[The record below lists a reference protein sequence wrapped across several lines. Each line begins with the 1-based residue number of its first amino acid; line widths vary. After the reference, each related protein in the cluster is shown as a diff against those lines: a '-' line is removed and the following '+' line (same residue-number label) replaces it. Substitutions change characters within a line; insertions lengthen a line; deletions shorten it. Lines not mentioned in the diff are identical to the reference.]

1 MAEMNDDNTR
11 LDTGSPQQVNPTGQ
25 PGSDRKSELRN
36 VSRSYQKGWSYAEIA
51 IQYGVA
57 IILCTLI
64 GHWLDE
70 KLSTG
75 YVLMIAGLIIGAVAG
90 FIGLL
95 KSLNALNTK
104 NIHDRDTKA

>member
-1 MAEMNDDNTR
+1 MAEKNDDKTR
-11 LDTGSPQQVNPTGQ
+11 LDTGSPHPVDS
-25 PGSDRKSELRN
+25 SDKKGEFQKVTS
-36 VSRSYQKGWSYAEIA
+36 SYQKGWGYAEIA

-64 GHWLDE
+64 GHWLDS
-70 KLSTG
+70 KFNTG
-75 YVLMIAGLIIGAVAG
+75 NILMIAGLIIGAVGG

-104 NIHDRDTKA
+104 NIHDRDTKV

>member
-1 MAEMNDDNTR
+1 MAENKKDNSR
-11 LDTGSPQQVNPTGQ
+11 LNTDSPKNTGSSAEKDTL
-25 PGSDRKSELRN
+25 EN
-36 VSRSYQKGWSYAEIA
+36 VTRSYQKGWGYAEIA

-64 GHWLDE
+64 GHWLDN
-70 KLSTG
+70 KFNSG
-75 YVLMIAGLIIGAVAG
+75 YILMITGLIIGSVAG

-104 NIHDRDTKA
+104 NKHDRDTKV